1 MVNRVDERKAN
12 NQGITIEQARESEAL
27 TQSSC
32 GDEKEKVDVRNIW
45 ALELTSPAH

>member
-12 NQGITIEQARESEAL
+12 SQGITIEQARESEAL

-32 GDEKEKVDVRNIW
+32 GDEKKVDVRNILV
-45 ALELTSPAH
+45 LELTSPAH